1 VPFETPAQETRSS
14 QDRKLGEEWSDWDG
28 SRDQGDTRTPAWA
41 FVGLAGLVAAVLG
54 LAAWVLLWLAAPRLQ
69 AFGLG
74 WLTRLLA
81 AAAGGYLLLWFGA
94 LVLAVA
100 GVRPLRFVVKALG
113 GLRWAVGFC
122 VSLGRLFG
130 LSRDRVG
137 HAFVRAYNLLEVL
150 PPLIKDPAK
159 LLVLAPRCLGR
170 ETVQGLQQLKQRYG
184 FSQVIAFGGT
194 EARRGIAQHRP
205 QGIIAVACERDLLV
219 GIKDLRG
226 RVPVLGYANLRP
238 EGPCKNTVVDLEQV
252 EQGIRMFLGPGQPPA
267 RNSLKEEKN
276 HAGEN

>member
-1 VPFETPAQETRSS
+1 MPFETPAPEARSQ

-28 SRDQGDTRTPAWA
+28 SRDSGDTRTSLWA
-41 FVGLAGLVAAVLG
+41 FVGLAGLASILAG
-54 LAAWVLLWLAAPRLQ
+54 LAAGGLLWLAAPRLQ
-69 AFGLG
+69 ASGLG
-74 WLTRLLA
+74 WLLRLLA
-81 AAAGGYLLLWFGA
+81 AAAAGYLVLWFGG

-100 GVRPLRFVVKALG
+100 GVRPARFMVKWLG
-113 GLRWAVGFC
+113 GLSWVVGFC
-122 VSLGRLFG
+122 VSLGRVFG

-150 PPLIKDPAK
+150 PPLITDPAK

-238 EGPCKNTVVDLEQV
+238 DGPCKNTVVDLAQV
-252 EQGIRMFLGPGQPPA
+252 EQGIRMFLGPGK
-267 RNSLKEEKN
+267 SLKEEKN
-276 HAGEN
+276 DAGEN

>member
-1 VPFETPAQETRSS
+1 MPFETPAPETRSP

-28 SRDQGDTRTPAWA
+28 SRDSGDTRTSVWA
-41 FVGLAGLVAAVLG
+41 FVILAGLAAAILA
-54 LAAWVLLWLAAPRLQ
+54 LAAGALLWLAAPRLQ
-69 AFGLG
+69 AFGFG

-81 AAAGGYLLLWFGA
+81 FVAGGYLLLWFGSLA
-94 LVLAVA
+94 LAVA
-100 GVRPLRFVVKALG
+100 GLRPLRFVVRRLG
-113 GLRWAVGFC
+113 GLRWVVGFC
-122 VSLGRLFG
+122 VSLGQLAG

-137 HAFVRAYNLLEVL
+137 HAFISAYNLLEVL
-150 PPLIKDPAK
+150 PPLITDPAK

-170 ETVQGLQQLKQRYG
+170 ETVQGLQELKQRYG
-184 FSQVIAFGGT
+184 FSQVMAFGGT

-238 EGPCKNTVVDLEQV
+238 EGPCKNTAVNLEQV
-252 EQGIRMFLGPGQPPA
+252 EQGIRMFLGSGQPPA
-267 RNSLKEEKN
+267 HNSPKEEKN
-276 HAGEN
+276 HDGKN

>member
-1 VPFETPAQETRSS
+1 MPFETPAPETRSQ

-28 SRDQGDTRTPAWA
+28 SRDSGDTRTPAWA
-41 FVGLAGLVAAVLG
+41 FVSLAGLAVILLG
-54 LAAWVLLWLAAPRLQ
+54 LAAGALLWLAAPRLH
-69 AFGLG
+69 AIGLG

-81 AAAGGYLLLWFGA
+81 FAAGGYLLLWFGS

-100 GVRPLRFVVKALG
+100 GVRPLRYVVRALG
-113 GLRWAVGFC
+113 GLRWAVGIC
-122 VSLGRLFG
+122 VGLGRMVG

-150 PPLIKDPAK
+150 PPLITDPAK
-159 LLVLAPRCLGR
+159 LLVLAPRCLNR
-170 ETVQGLQQLKQRYG
+170 ETVQGLQDLKQRYG

-226 RVPVLGYANLRP
+226 RVPVLGYSNLRP

-252 EQGIRMFLGPGQPPA
+252 EHGIRMFLGPGERPA
-267 RNSLKEEKN
+267 RNFLKEEKN
-276 HAGEN
+276 HDGEN